1 MRKFRRIRS
10 RLGLMALAAALPH
23 ALGCSLFVPRTQPV
37 TITASDPEAT
47 IYVDGIERG
56 KGTVS
61 LQLDRDRTYG
71 VLAQRGDR
79 SGAAHIGRK
88 ISGTGILDLVGGF
101 FLLVPFLGLLG
112 AGFWDLDPDK
122 VVIAIPSGANGVE
135 ASGSKSD

>member
-1 MRKFRRIRS
+1 MNWRFPPR
-10 RLGLMALAAALPH
+10 ALLSFLAFAAMLPH
-23 ALGCSLFVPRTQPV
+23 AVGCSLFVPRTQPV

-47 IYVDGIERG
+47 IYVDGVERG

-71 VLAQRGDR
+71 VLAQSGNR
-79 SGAAHIGRK
+79 SGSAHIGRK

-112 AGFWDLDPDK
+112 PGFWDLDPDK
-122 VVIAIPSGANGVE
+122 VVIAIPSGASGLE
-135 ASGSKSD
+135 DSGSRSD